1 MSNSKSNRPSEYVKR
16 SYTQKISEVNRKL
29 RFGDVTRVAES
40 TGFSTN
46 YVSEVLSGLYNNERI
61 VNEAYDIAR
70 GRMSNV
76 TKLSVLETALS
87 A

>member
-1 MSNSKSNRPSEYVKR
+1 MSKSNRPAEYVKR

-46 YVSEVLSGLYNNERI
+46 YVSEVLSGLYNNARV
-61 VNEAYDIAR
+61 VNRAYDIAR
-70 GRMSNV
+70 ARMSNV
-76 TKLSVLETALS
+76 TKLSALESATA
-87 A
+87 